1 MYHQGIVVYETHLP
15 TNKNYT
21 LTLMANDYA
30 MLFVDEEFLGKI
42 AREIYQNRT
51 IKV

>member
-15 TNKNYT
+15 TNKSYN

-30 MLFVDEEFLGKI
+30 LFFVDEEFQDKI
-42 AREIYQNRT
+42 ARVKYQNRT

>member
-1 MYHQGIVVYETHLP
+1 MYHQGLVVYETHLP
-15 TNKNYT
+15 TKKDYT

-30 MLFVDEEFLGKI
+30 MLFVDEEFQGKI
-42 AREIYQNRT
+42 AREMFQNRT